1 MSRSLGQY
9 QVGAEDKRTLHLGG
23 GLKAERDI
31 QKCMV
36 ASERLHGLTTQMFML
51 HLFTAMWFS
60 TAADYWYKHQMQH
73 SCIYLQQCGLV
84 QHQTISTKCN
94 TGP

>member
-9 QVGAEDKRTLHLGG
+9 QAGAEDKRTLHLGG

-36 ASERLHGLTTQMFML
+36 ACVRLHGLTTQMFIC
-51 HLFTAMWFS
+51 
-60 TAADYWYKHQMQH
+60 
-73 SCIYLQQCGLV
+73 CIYLQQCGLV
-84 QHQTISTKCN
+84 QHQTTGINTKCN
-94 TGP
+94 TVP